1 MAKIV
6 LVTGGAR
13 SGKSAFAEDQLADRE
28 QVCYIA
34 TGLPRGDDPEWQ
46 ERIRLHQERRPA
58 SWTTQEQYAGLA
70 DWLREQSHP
79 VYLLDCATLLTS
91 NRLFDLIA
99 QHFPDKLEL
108 TEEHFLSRQ
117 EQSFLL
123 QLLEEEWQELLSTIR
138 QTNAECWI
146 VTDEV
151 GLGIV
156 PETRLGR
163 FFRDM
168 QGKINQLIAKEA
180 SEAYLVICGLA
191 QQLK

>member
-13 SGKSAFAEDQLADRE
+13 SGKSAFAEEQLADRE
-28 QVCYIA
+28 RVCYIA

-70 DWLREQSHP
+70 DWLREQSYP

-138 QTNAECWI
+138 QTDAECWI

-163 FFRDM
+163 FFRDV

>member
-13 SGKSAFAEDQLADRE
+13 SGKSAFAEEQLADRE
-28 QVCYIA
+28 RVCYIA
-34 TGLPRGDDPEWQ
+34 TGLPRGEDPEWQ

-91 NRLFDLIA
+91 NRLFDLIV

-108 TEEHFLSRQ
+108 TEENFLSRQ

-123 QLLEEEWQELLSTIR
+123 QLLEDEWQELLSTIR
-138 QTNAECWI
+138 QIDSECWI

-163 FFRDM
+163 FFRDV

>member
-13 SGKSAFAEDQLADRE
+13 SGKSAFAEEQLADRDS
-28 QVCYIA
+28 VCYIA
-34 TGLPRGDDPEWQ
+34 TGLPRGEDPEWQ

-58 SWTTQEQYAGLA
+58 SWTTQEQYSGLA

-123 QLLEEEWQELLSTIR
+123 QLLEEEWQELLFAIR
-138 QTNAECWI
+138 HTNAECWI

-163 FFRDM
+163 FFRDV

-180 SEAYLVICGLA
+180 SEVYLVICGLA

>member
-1 MAKIV
+1 MTKIV

-13 SGKSAFAEDQLADRE
+13 SGKSAFAEERLADRE
-28 QVCYIA
+28 RVCYIA
-34 TGLPRGDDPEWQ
+34 TGLPRGEDPEWQ

-58 SWTTQEQYAGLA
+58 SWTTQEQYVGLA

-108 TEEHFLSRQ
+108 TEENFLSRQ

-123 QLLEEEWQELLSTIR
+123 QLLEEEWQELLSAIR
-138 QTNAECWI
+138 QTDAECWI

-163 FFRDM
+163 FFRDV

>member
-13 SGKSAFAEDQLADRE
+13 SGKSAFAEEKLADRE
-28 QVCYIA
+28 RVCYIA
-34 TGLPRGDDPEWQ
+34 TGLPRGEDPEWQ

-108 TEEHFLSRQ
+108 TEENFLSRQ

-123 QLLEEEWQELLSTIR
+123 QLLEEEWQELLSAIH
-138 QTNAECWI
+138 QTDAECWI

-163 FFRDM
+163 FFRDV
-168 QGKINQLIAKEA
+168 QGKVNQLIAKEA

>member
-1 MAKIV
+1 MTKIV

-28 QVCYIA
+28 EVCYIA
-34 TGLPRGDDPEWQ
+34 TGLPRGEDPEWQ

-123 QLLEEEWQELLSTIR
+123 QLLEEEWKEVLSTIR
-138 QTNAECWI
+138 QTDAECWI

-163 FFRDM
+163 FFRDV

>member
-13 SGKSAFAEDQLADRE
+13 SGKSAFAEERLADRE
-28 QVCYIA
+28 RVCYIA
-34 TGLPRGDDPEWQ
+34 TGLPRGEDPEWQ

-99 QHFPDKLEL
+99 QHYPDKLEL
-108 TEEHFLSRQ
+108 TEEYFLSRQ

-138 QTNAECWI
+138 QTDAECWI

-163 FFRDM
+163 FFRDV

>member
-13 SGKSAFAEDQLADRE
+13 SGKSAFAEEQLADRE
-28 QVCYIA
+28 EVCYIA
-34 TGLPRGDDPEWQ
+34 TGLPRGEDPEWQ
-46 ERIRLHQERRPA
+46 ERIQLHQERRPA

-70 DWLREQSHP
+70 DWLQEQSHP

-108 TEEHFLSRQ
+108 TEENFLSRQ

-123 QLLEEEWQELLSTIR
+123 QLLEEEWQELLSAIR
-138 QTNAECWI
+138 QTDAECWI

-163 FFRDM
+163 FFRDV
-168 QGKINQLIAKEA
+168 QGKVNQLIAKEA

>member
-1 MAKIV
+1 M
-6 LVTGGAR
+6 
-13 SGKSAFAEDQLADRE
+13 
-28 QVCYIA
+28 
-34 TGLPRGDDPEWQ
+34 
-46 ERIRLHQERRPA
+46 
-58 SWTTQEQYAGLA
+58 
-70 DWLREQSHP
+70 
-79 VYLLDCATLLTS
+79 
-91 NRLFDLIA
+91 IA

-108 TEEHFLSRQ
+108 TEENFLSRQ

-123 QLLEEEWQELLSTIR
+123 QLLEDEWQELLSTIR
-138 QTNAECWI
+138 QIDSECWI

-163 FFRDM
+163 FFRDV

>member
-13 SGKSAFAEDQLADRE
+13 SGKSAFAEERLADRE
-28 QVCYIA
+28 RVCYIA
-34 TGLPRGDDPEWQ
+34 TGLPRGEDPEWQ

-123 QLLEEEWQELLSTIR
+123 QLLKEEWQELLSIIR
-138 QTNAECWI
+138 QTDAECWI

-163 FFRDM
+163 FFRDV

>member
-13 SGKSAFAEDQLADRE
+13 SGKSAFAEEQLADRE
-28 QVCYIA
+28 RVCYIA
-34 TGLPRGDDPEWQ
+34 TGLPRGEDPEWQ

-108 TEEHFLSRQ
+108 TEENFLSRQ

-123 QLLEEEWQELLSTIR
+123 QLLEEEWQELLSEIH
-138 QTNAECWI
+138 QTDAECWI

-163 FFRDM
+163 FFRDV

>member
-13 SGKSAFAEDQLADRE
+13 SGKSAFAEEQLADRE
-28 QVCYIA
+28 RVCYIA
-34 TGLPRGDDPEWQ
+34 TGLPRGEDPEWQ

-70 DWLREQSHP
+70 DWLREQSYP

-123 QLLEEEWQELLSTIR
+123 QLLEEEWQELLFTIR

-163 FFRDM
+163 FFRDV

>member
-13 SGKSAFAEDQLADRE
+13 SGKSAFAEEQLADRE
-28 QVCYIA
+28 RVCYIA
-34 TGLPRGDDPEWQ
+34 TGLPRGEDPEWQ

-108 TEEHFLSRQ
+108 TEEHFLSRY

-123 QLLEEEWQELLSTIR
+123 QLLEEEWQELLSAIR

-163 FFRDM
+163 FFRDV

>member
-13 SGKSAFAEDQLADRE
+13 SGKSAFAEEQLADRE
-28 QVCYIA
+28 EVCYIA
-34 TGLPRGDDPEWQ
+34 TGLPRGEDPEWQ

-70 DWLREQSHP
+70 DWLQEQSHP

-123 QLLEEEWQELLSTIR
+123 QLLEEEWQELLSAIH
-138 QTNAECWI
+138 QTDAECWI

-163 FFRDM
+163 FFRDV

>member
-13 SGKSAFAEDQLADRE
+13 SGKSAFAEERLADRE
-28 QVCYIA
+28 RVCYIA
-34 TGLPRGDDPEWQ
+34 TGLPRGEDPEWQ

-108 TEEHFLSRQ
+108 TEENFLSRQ

-163 FFRDM
+163 FFRDV

>member
-13 SGKSAFAEDQLADRE
+13 SGKSAFAEERLADRE

-108 TEEHFLSRQ
+108 TEENFLSRQ
-117 EQSFLL
+117 DQSFLL
-123 QLLEEEWQELLSTIR
+123 QLLEEEWQELLSAIH
-138 QTNAECWI
+138 QTDAECWI

-163 FFRDM
+163 FFRDV

>member
-13 SGKSAFAEDQLADRE
+13 SGKSAFAEEKLADRE
-28 QVCYIA
+28 RVCYIA
-34 TGLPRGDDPEWQ
+34 TGLPRGEDPEWQ

-70 DWLREQSHP
+70 DWLREQSHT

-91 NRLFDLIA
+91 NRLFDLIG

-138 QTNAECWI
+138 QTDAECWI

-163 FFRDM
+163 FFRDV

-180 SEAYLVICGLA
+180 SEAYLVSCGLA

>member
-28 QVCYIA
+28 EVCYIA
-34 TGLPRGDDPEWQ
+34 TGLPRGEDPEWQ

-79 VYLLDCATLLTS
+79 LYLLDCATLLTS

-117 EQSFLL
+117 EESFLL

-163 FFRDM
+163 FFRDV

>member
-13 SGKSAFAEDQLADRE
+13 SGKSAFAEEQLADRE
-28 QVCYIA
+28 RVCYIA
-34 TGLPRGDDPEWQ
+34 TGLPRGEDPEWQ

-123 QLLEEEWQELLSTIR
+123 QLLEEEWKEVLSTIR
-138 QTNAECWI
+138 QTDAECWI

-163 FFRDM
+163 FFRDV

>member
-13 SGKSAFAEDQLADRE
+13 SGKSAFSEERLADRE
-28 QVCYIA
+28 RVCYIA
-34 TGLPRGDDPEWQ
+34 TGLPRGEDPEWQ

-108 TEEHFLSRQ
+108 TEENFLSRQ

-123 QLLEEEWQELLSTIR
+123 QLLEEEWQELLSTLR

-163 FFRDM
+163 FFRDV

>member
-28 QVCYIA
+28 RVCYIA
-34 TGLPRGDDPEWQ
+34 TGLPRGEDPEWQ

-138 QTNAECWI
+138 QTDAECWI

-163 FFRDM
+163 FFRDV

>member
-13 SGKSAFAEDQLADRE
+13 SGKSAFAEERLANRE
-28 QVCYIA
+28 SVCYIA
-34 TGLPRGDDPEWQ
+34 TGLPRGEDPEWQ

-123 QLLEEEWQELLSTIR
+123 QLLEEEWKEVLSTIR
-138 QTNAECWI
+138 QTDAECWI

-163 FFRDM
+163 FFRDV

>member
-13 SGKSAFAEDQLADRE
+13 SGKSAFAEEQLADRE
-28 QVCYIA
+28 RVCYIA
-34 TGLPRGDDPEWQ
+34 TGLPREEDPEWQ

-123 QLLEEEWQELLSTIR
+123 QLLEEEWQELLSTIL

-163 FFRDM
+163 FFRDV

-191 QQLK
+191 HQLK

>member
-13 SGKSAFAEDQLADRE
+13 SGKSAFAEERLANRE
-28 QVCYIA
+28 EVCYIA
-34 TGLPRGDDPEWQ
+34 TGLPRGEDPEWQ

-58 SWTTQEQYAGLA
+58 FWTTQEQYAGLA

-163 FFRDM
+163 FFRDV

>member
-13 SGKSAFAEDQLADRE
+13 SGKSAFAEEQLADRE
-28 QVCYIA
+28 RVCYIA
-34 TGLPRGDDPEWQ
+34 TGLPRGEDPEWQ

-138 QTNAECWI
+138 QTDAECWI

-163 FFRDM
+163 FFRDV
-168 QGKINQLIAKEA
+168 QGKVNQLIAKEA

>member
-13 SGKSAFAEDQLADRE
+13 SGKSAFAEEQLADRE
-28 QVCYIA
+28 RVCYIA
-34 TGLPRGDDPEWQ
+34 TGLPRGEDPEWQ

-91 NRLFDLIA
+91 NSLFDLIA

-108 TEEHFLSRQ
+108 TEENFLSRQ

-138 QTNAECWI
+138 QTDAECWI

-163 FFRDM
+163 FFRDV
-168 QGKINQLIAKEA
+168 QGKVNQLIAKEA

>member
-28 QVCYIA
+28 EVCYIA
-34 TGLPRGDDPEWQ
+34 TGLPRGEDPEWQ

-123 QLLEEEWQELLSTIR
+123 QLLEEEWKEVLSTIR
-138 QTNAECWI
+138 QTDAECWI

-163 FFRDM
+163 FFRDV

-180 SEAYLVICGLA
+180 SEAYLVVCGLA

>member
-13 SGKSAFAEDQLADRE
+13 SGKSAFAEEQLADRE
-28 QVCYIA
+28 RVCYIA
-34 TGLPRGDDPEWQ
+34 TGLPRGEDPEWQ

-123 QLLEEEWQELLSTIR
+123 QFLEEEWQELLSTIR
-138 QTNAECWI
+138 QIDSECWI

-163 FFRDM
+163 FFRDV

>member
-13 SGKSAFAEDQLADRE
+13 SGKSAFAEEQLADRKR
-28 QVCYIA
+28 VCYIA
-34 TGLPRGDDPEWQ
+34 TGLPRGEDPEWQ

-91 NRLFDLIA
+91 NSLFDLIA

-108 TEEHFLSRQ
+108 TEENFLSRQ

-123 QLLEEEWQELLSTIR
+123 QLLEEEWQELLSTIH
-138 QTNAECWI
+138 QTDAECWI

-163 FFRDM
+163 FFRDV

>member
-28 QVCYIA
+28 EVCYIA
-34 TGLPRGDDPEWQ
+34 TGLPRGEDPEWQ

-108 TEEHFLSRQ
+108 TEENFLSRQ

-123 QLLEEEWQELLSTIR
+123 QLLEEEWQELLSAIR
-138 QTNAECWI
+138 QADAECWI

-163 FFRDM
+163 FFRDV

>member
-28 QVCYIA
+28 EVCYIA
-34 TGLPRGDDPEWQ
+34 TGLPRGEDPEWQ

-70 DWLREQSHP
+70 DWLQEQSHP
-79 VYLLDCATLLTS
+79 VYLLDCATLLTI

-138 QTNAECWI
+138 QTDAECWI

-163 FFRDM
+163 FFRDV

>member
-13 SGKSAFAEDQLADRE
+13 SGKSAFAEEKLADRE
-28 QVCYIA
+28 RVCYIA
-34 TGLPRGDDPEWQ
+34 TGLPRGEDPEWQ

-91 NRLFDLIA
+91 NRLFDLID

-138 QTNAECWI
+138 QTDAECWI

-163 FFRDM
+163 FFRDV
-168 QGKINQLIAKEA
+168 QGKVNQLIAKEA

>member
-13 SGKSAFAEDQLADRE
+13 SGKSAFAEEQLADRE
-28 QVCYIA
+28 RVCYIA
-34 TGLPRGDDPEWQ
+34 TGLPRGEDPEWQ

-108 TEEHFLSRQ
+108 TEENFLSRQ

-163 FFRDM
+163 FFRDV
-168 QGKINQLIAKEA
+168 QGKINQQIAKEA

>member
-13 SGKSAFAEDQLADRE
+13 SGKSAFAEEQLADRE
-28 QVCYIA
+28 RVCYIA
-34 TGLPRGDDPEWQ
+34 TGLPRGEDPEWQ

-91 NRLFDLIA
+91 NSLFDLIA

-108 TEEHFLSRQ
+108 TEENFLSRQ

-138 QTNAECWI
+138 QTDAECWI

-163 FFRDM
+163 FFRDV

>member
-13 SGKSAFAEDQLADRE
+13 SGKSAFAEEQLADRDS
-28 QVCYIA
+28 VCYIA
-34 TGLPRGDDPEWQ
+34 TGLPRGEDPEWQ

-123 QLLEEEWQELLSTIR
+123 QLLEEEWQELLSAIR

-151 GLGIV
+151 GLGII

-163 FFRDM
+163 FFRDV

>member
-13 SGKSAFAEDQLADRE
+13 SGKSAFAEEKLADRE
-28 QVCYIA
+28 RVCYIA
-34 TGLPRGDDPEWQ
+34 TGLPRGEDPEWQ

-108 TEEHFLSRQ
+108 TEENFLSRQ

-123 QLLEEEWQELLSTIR
+123 QLLEDEWQELLSTIR

-163 FFRDM
+163 FFRDV

>member
-28 QVCYIA
+28 EVCYIA
-34 TGLPRGDDPEWQ
+34 TGLPRGEDPEWQ

-108 TEEHFLSRQ
+108 TEERFLSRQ

-123 QLLEEEWQELLSTIR
+123 QLLEEEWEELLSAIR
-138 QTNAECWI
+138 QTDAECWI

-163 FFRDM
+163 FFRDV

>member
-28 QVCYIA
+28 EVCYIA
-34 TGLPRGDDPEWQ
+34 TGLPRGEDPEWQ

-70 DWLREQSHP
+70 DWLQEQSHP

-91 NRLFDLIA
+91 NSLFDLIA

-108 TEEHFLSRQ
+108 TEENFLSRQ

-138 QTNAECWI
+138 QTDAECWI

-163 FFRDM
+163 FFRDV